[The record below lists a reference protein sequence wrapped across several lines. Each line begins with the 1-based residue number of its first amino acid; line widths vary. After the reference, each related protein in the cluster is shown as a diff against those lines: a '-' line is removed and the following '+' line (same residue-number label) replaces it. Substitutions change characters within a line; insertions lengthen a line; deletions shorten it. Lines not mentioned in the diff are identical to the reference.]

1 MGSGKPAAEPWHASE
16 EPNKRRSNPPR
27 DWPVLAFCPCAS
39 MVWWLQRGAHTRSHP
54 ELGRENPQRRWY
66 CVLRRGRVGR
76 RQTFQAQGQ
85 RSGAKVRARKG
96 SMVEHLAMTDES
108 QGRPLPPFV
117 SNPGAHPPPD
127 PGGPGIAQGRND
139 AGWGSP
145 PGGWTEGPKPIDKE
159 RHPDGPH
166 SEGIDAGWSSPVARQ
181 AHNLKVVGSNP
192 TPATIIDVIPEFL
205 LCDARFRIDLRPL
218 NSSSFK

>member
-1 MGSGKPAAEPWHASE
+1 MKLTGTNPSSGLICRPVMGSGKPAAEPWHASE

-76 RQTFQAQGQ
+76 RQTFQAHGP

-127 PGGPGIAQGRND
+127 PGGPRIAQGRPKD
-139 AGWGSP
+139 GMTRGGAVSP
-145 PGGWTEGPKPIDKE
+145 RRARGPQTSDGPKVRSRSTRNGTRTVPIVKE
-159 RHPDGPH
+159 LTRG
-166 SEGIDAGWSSPVARQ
+166 GAVR
-181 AHNLKVVGSNP
+181 
-192 TPATIIDVIPEFL
+192 
-205 LCDARFRIDLRPL
+205 
-218 NSSSFK
+218 